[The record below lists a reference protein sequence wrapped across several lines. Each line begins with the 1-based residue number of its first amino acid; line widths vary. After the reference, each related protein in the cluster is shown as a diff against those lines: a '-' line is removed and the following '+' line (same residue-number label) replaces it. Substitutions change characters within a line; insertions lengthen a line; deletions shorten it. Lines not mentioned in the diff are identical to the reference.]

1 MKISYLGPKGTFTK
15 MAVDVL
21 FPGEEAYSYA
31 TIPQCMDAVVN
42 GEMDYCVVPV
52 ENTIEGTVPITMD
65 YLIHQAKLP
74 IVGEVVI
81 PIRQHLL
88 TKGTLE
94 LSEVK
99 DVYSHSHAI
108 AQCHH
113 YLHTELPHAVT
124 HAASSTGTA
133 AKMVADM
140 EEGYA
145 AAIGNELAAKEFGL
159 TILQKDIHD
168 YANNHTRFF
177 VLSSDAASNPVKHD
191 AGAKRKTSLYVTLPS
206 DYAGALHQVLAAF
219 AWRKI
224 NMSKIESRPMK
235 TGLGNYFFIMDVSC
249 EAEDILFQ
257 GVQQEL
263 EALSCSLTVLGSYPI
278 HQYEKKAGARS

>member
-15 MAVDVL
+15 MAVDAL
-21 FPGEEAYSYA
+21 FPDEEAYSYA
-31 TIPQCMDAVVN
+31 TIPQCMDAVAN

-65 YLIHQAKLP
+65 YLIHQVKLP
-74 IVGEVVI
+74 IIGEIVI

-88 TKGTLE
+88 TNKKLALHDIE
-94 LSEVK
+94 A
-99 DVYSHSHAI
+99 VYSHSHAI
-108 AQCHH
+108 AQCHQF
-113 YLHTELPHAVT
+113 LHTQLPQATT
-124 HAASSTGTA
+124 HATSSTGTA
-133 AKMVADM
+133 AEMVAAM
-140 EEGYA
+140 EEPA

-159 TILQKDIHD
+159 TILQEDIHD

-177 VLSSDAASNPVKHD
+177 VL
-191 AGAKRKTSLYVTLPS
+191 AKQKTNIPLTIGSGDQRKTSLYVTLPH

-263 EALSCSLTVLGSYPI
+263 AALGCDLTVLGSYPI
-278 HQYEKKAGARS
+278 HQYKEKAGANL

>member
-15 MAVDVL
+15 MAVDAL
-21 FPGEEAYSYA
+21 FPDEEAYSYA
-31 TIPQCMDAVVN
+31 TIPQCMDAVAN

-65 YLIHQAKLP
+65 YLIHQVQLP
-74 IVGEVVI
+74 IIGEIVI

-88 TKGTLE
+88 TNKKLE
-94 LSEVK
+94 LRDIET
-99 DVYSHSHAI
+99 VYSHSHAI
-108 AQCHH
+108 AQCHQF
-113 YLHTELPHAVT
+113 LHTQLPQAAT
-124 HAASSTGTA
+124 HATSSTGTA
-133 AKMVADM
+133 AEMVAGM
-140 EEGYA
+140 EEPA

-159 TILQKDIHD
+159 TILQEDIHD

-177 VLSSDAASNPVKHD
+177 VLARPEANIPETISTGNQ
-191 AGAKRKTSLYVTLPS
+191 RKTSLYVTLPH

-235 TGLGNYFFIMDVSC
+235 TGLGNYFFIMDVTC

-257 GVQQEL
+257 GVQQEIA
-263 EALSCSLTVLGSYPI
+263 ALGCSLTVLGSYPI
-278 HQYEKKAGARS
+278 HQYKEKAGAKS

>member
-15 MAVDVL
+15 MAVDAL
-21 FPGEEAYSYA
+21 FPGEATRSYA
-31 TIPQCMDAVVN
+31 TIPQCMDAVATR
-42 GEMDYCVVPV
+42 ECDYCVVPV

-65 YLIHQAKLP
+65 YLIHQVKLP
-74 IVGEVVI
+74 IIGEIVI

-88 TKGTLE
+88 AKRKLALHE
-94 LSEVK
+94 IEAVH
-99 DVYSHSHAI
+99 SHSHAI

-113 YLHTELPHAVT
+113 FLHTQLPQAAA
-124 HAASSTGTA
+124 HAAASTGSA
-133 AKMVADM
+133 AEMVAGL
-140 EEGYA
+140 EEPV

-159 TILQKDIHD
+159 TILQEDIHD
-168 YANNHTRFF
+168 YSNNHTRFF
-177 VLSSDAASNPVKHD
+177 VLANPDAEIPDAIGSDRE
-191 AGAKRKTSLYVTLPS
+191 RKTSLYVTLPR

-235 TGLGNYFFIMDVSC
+235 TGLGNYFFIMDVMC
-249 EAEDILFQ
+249 EADDILFQ

-263 EALSCSLTVLGSYPI
+263 EALGCSLTVLGSYPI
-278 HQYEKKAGARS
+278 HQYRKKAGANL

>member
-15 MAVDVL
+15 MAVDAL

-31 TIPQCMDAVVN
+31 TIPQCMDAVTN

-74 IVGEVVI
+74 IVGEIVI

-88 TKGTLE
+88 TKDVME
-94 LSEVK
+94 LSEIEA
-99 DVYSHSHAI
+99 VYSHSHAI
-108 AQCHH
+108 AQCHQF
-113 YLHTELPHAVT
+113 LHTKLPLAVT
-124 HAASSTGTA
+124 HATSSTGTA
-133 AKMVADM
+133 AEMVAGM
-140 EEGYA
+140 EEAA

-159 TILQKDIHD
+159 TILQEDIHD

-177 VLSSDAASNPVKHD
+177 ILADPAAKVPETIVSGSN
-191 AGAKRKTSLYVTLPS
+191 RKTSLYVTLPS

-235 TGLGNYFFIMDVSC
+235 TGLGNYFFIMDVTC
-249 EAEDILFQ
+249 EAEDILFK

-263 EALSCSLTVLGSYPI
+263 TALGCSLTVLGSYPI
-278 HQYEKKAGARS
+278 HQYEKKAGANF